1 MQTAWAYKQCYQQWE
16 VCDIFQVIVCVMSIL
31 RVSFLHLTSVRMR
44 LSALFWQGARQD
56 SKLMTYKSDHEEKSW
71 LKKFAEASTLQ
82 DSKKVVYGE
91 WGEGA
96 KGALCNSAA
105 DENS

>member
-1 MQTAWAYKQCYQQWE
+1 MQTACANKQRYQQWE
-16 VCDIFQVIVCVMSIL
+16 VCDIFPGIVCVMSLL

-44 LSALFWQGARQD
+44 LNAFFWQGARQD
-56 SKLMTYKSDHEEKSW
+56 SKLMTYKFDHEEKSW
-71 LKKFAEASTLQ
+71 LKKFAEASMLQ
-82 DSKKVVYGE
+82 DSKKVAYGE

-96 KGALCNSAA
+96 KGALCNSAT

>member
-1 MQTAWAYKQCYQQWE
+1 
-16 VCDIFQVIVCVMSIL
+16 
-31 RVSFLHLTSVRMR
+31 MR
-44 LSALFWQGARQD
+44 KRLNAFYWQGARQD

-82 DSKKVVYGE
+82 NSKKVAYGE
-91 WGEGA
+91 RGEGA

>member
-1 MQTAWAYKQCYQQWE
+1 
-16 VCDIFQVIVCVMSIL
+16 
-31 RVSFLHLTSVRMR
+31 MR
-44 LSALFWQGARQD
+44 LNALYWQGARQD

-82 DSKKVVYGE
+82 NSKKVAYGE
-91 WGEGA
+91 RGEEA

>member
-1 MQTAWAYKQCYQQWE
+1 
-16 VCDIFQVIVCVMSIL
+16 
-31 RVSFLHLTSVRMR
+31 
-44 LSALFWQGARQD
+44 
-56 SKLMTYKSDHEEKSW
+56 MTYKSDHEEKSW

-82 DSKKVVYGE
+82 DSKKVAYGE